1 IDGEL
6 PSGAQE
12 DTQAIF
18 DNGQHLLSLIND
30 VLDLTKIEAGYLA
43 LSMEEV
49 PIEPLF
55 DTVKNN
61 TAGLLLAKP
70 AVEFVV
76 DIKTPETLPSIQGD
90 EVRLTQILNNLI
102 SNAVKFTNEGTVTLR
117 AYSER
122 RRAGD
127 DWVCLEIED
136 SGIGISEDNLE
147 KVFDRFH
154 QVDSSESR
162 STGGTGLGLPI
173 TRHLIELHGGTI
185 DVRSQLGVGSTFR
198 VRLPAFVE
206 EEQDEGEED

>member
-1 IDGEL
+1 
-6 PSGAQE
+6 
-12 DTQAIF
+12 
-18 DNGQHLLSLIND
+18 LI
-30 VLDLTKIEAGYLA
+30 
-43 LSMEEV
+43 
-49 PIEPLF
+49 

-70 AVEFVV
+70 DVEFVV
-76 DIKTPETLPSIQGD
+76 EIKDPETLPSIQGD

-102 SNAVKFTNEGTVTLR
+102 SNAVKFTSEGAVTLR
-117 AYSER
+117 AYQDHP
-122 RRAGD
+122 A
-127 DWVCLEIED
+127 WVCLEIED

-162 STGGTGLGLPI
+162 SAGGTGLGLPI

-185 DVRSQLGVGSTFR
+185 DARSQVGVGSTFS

-206 EEQDEGEED
+206 EEQDEEEKD